1 MSPVVRRG
9 VIVFFLA
16 FVFLAGALAFD
27 YWWVGMD
34 GGTAPTG
41 LRVGGP
47 FTLTDQFGA
56 VRHASDFH
64 GKLML
69 VYFGY
74 VFCPDACP
82 TTLMAITN
90 TMDLLGPAAD
100 QVQPIFITIDPERDR
115 VPQMKQYASNFTP
128 KLLALSGT
136 PEETAAVA
144 KEYRVYYQKV
154 EQEGGSKDDYLMDHT
169 ALIYVMG
176 RDGRFL
182 TSFAPGATPTAMA
195 KALKR
200 RL

>member
-1 MSPVVRRG
+1 MSPAVRRG
-9 VIVFFLA
+9 AIVFVLA

-34 GGTAPTG
+34 GGTLPTG

-47 FTLTDQFGA
+47 FTLTDQFGS
-56 VRHASDFH
+56 VRHASDFR

-100 QVQPIFITIDPERDR
+100 QVQPIFITVDPERDT
-115 VPQMKQYASNFTP
+115 VPLMKQYASNFSP
-128 KLLALSGT
+128 KLLALTGT
-136 PEETAAVA
+136 PQEIATVA

-154 EQEGGSKDDYLMDHT
+154 EQEGGGKDDYLMDHT

-182 TSFAPGATPTAMA
+182 TSFPPGDAPAAMA
-195 KALKR
+195 NELKR
-200 RL
+200 RM